1 MKPLS
6 YSVVL
11 FLGVIL
17 MKTLSVVLPV
27 YNEEDTLKT
36 VLKQIKKVNVLEI
49 IVIAN
54 GCTDASVKIAKEEG
68 CMVKVVGK
76 RLSPHEAR
84 MEGAKA
90 AKGDAV
96 LFVDG
101 DIILSSSEIERFVQP
116 LLFGHSDVV
125 LNKWEKTKINAFNRS
140 EMTWSAVLHHALG
153 KPHRA
158 NAYLKAPYGVLL
170 NVLKNYWDLPP
181 LSLFVTF
188 LTQYRV
194 SSHITIETEGKG
206 SFRPFDRPLC
216 SRERIQSYQQLLQTY
231 YTLASNRKRRVN
243 MLTQPIPVAE
253 CGWGKLSSFY
263 EGKQLSVII
272 PVCNEE
278 QTIKQVIAEARK
290 LEPLEIIVVINGSTD
305 QSEKYAKEQGVKTIV
320 YNERLGHDC
329 GRAAGALAATGDI
342 LLFIDGDFI
351 LSAQELYPFASAV
364 ASGVDV
370 ALNVCEDEAKL
381 THVVQGWKYVLNET
395 VGRKDLLM
403 SSMTAVPHAISRECL
418 EKIKPESLAVPP
430 FAQIKAII
438 EGFHVQAVHH
448 VDVNKFN
455 RFRYSEHLL
464 LKSHSA
470 TAELIIQDHIF
481 AFLSYLQRD

>member
-1 MKPLS
+1 M
-6 YSVVL
+6 VL

-27 YNEEDTLKT
+27 YNEGDTLKT

-49 IVIAN
+49 IVIGN

-68 CMVKVVGK
+68 CMVKVVEK

-206 SFRPFDRPLC
+206 RFRPFDRPLR

-231 YTLASNRKRRVN
+231 YTLASNRKRRVD
-243 MLTQPIPVAE
+243 MLAQPIPVVE
-253 CGWGKLSSFY
+253 HGWGKLSSFY
-263 EGKQLSVII
+263 GGKQLSVIV

-320 YNERLGHDC
+320 YDERLGHDC

-342 LLFIDGDFI
+342 LLFIDGDFV

-438 EGFHVQAVHH
+438 ADFHVQAVHH

>member
-68 CMVKVVGK
+68 CMVKVVEK

-101 DIILSSSEIERFVQP
+101 DISLSASEIERFVQP

-170 NVLKNYWDLPP
+170 SVLKNYWEMPP
-181 LSLFVTF
+181 LSLFVTL

-194 SSHITIETEGKG
+194 SSHITIETQGKG
-206 SFRPFDRPLC
+206 SFRPFDRPLR

-231 YTLASNRKRRVN
+231 YTLASNRKRRVD
-243 MLTQPIPVAE
+243 MLAQPIPVVE
-253 CGWGKLSSFY
+253 YGWGKLSSFY
-263 EGKQLSVII
+263 GGKQLSVIV

-305 QSEKYAKEQGVKTIV
+305 QSEAYAKEQGVKTLV
-320 YNERLGHDC
+320 YDERLGHDC
-329 GRAAGALAATGDI
+329 GRAAGALAAMGDI
-342 LLFIDGDFI
+342 LLFIDGDFV

-370 ALNVCEDEAKL
+370 ALNVCEDEEKL

-395 VGRKDLLM
+395 IGRKDLLM

-455 RFRYSEHLL
+455 RFRYSEHLS
-464 LKSHSA
+464 LKSHSP